1 MKDSYP
7 YVIGIDRDDGLMVSL
22 NTLVGEY
29 ELPRVVE
36 TFVECKVK
44 GQIKLKYSE
53 RETRGRRSYDPY
65 MMLTLFIVG
74 IIKDFRTCRKLQ
86 WFAAETSWG
95 MWICMNLKPNFRT
108 INDFR
113 KNNADEIA
121 AVFYAFNDFLKND
134 VSEATGIPAFNG
146 CLSVDGTKIRAQQS
160 KDGCH
165 TANKI
170 GDRIQNDKN
179 RIAELTAALKDD
191 ASWEEGCDE
200 ETLPEN
206 TKEKVERLKKY
217 KEREKKHEEIQAK
230 IRETGEQYSENDP
243 DARLMKNHYGG
254 CNPSYNI
261 QTAVDTES
269 HLIAAVNSTNKCTDH
284 GLIRPTVDNVPRDE
298 GEIIE
303 VIADNGYAQVEDMA
317 DSLENGIIPNTFL
330 SKVEDANGNMVH
342 KDSIELKFKY
352 EENQITEEERTS
364 TKAED
369 LKKCLRAGVVPE
381 PYKDYL
387 EPVNDE
393 NGKAKIFKRSSKEIE
408 GSLPFGLEKMTE
420 EEMKAKAK
428 EGYFVR
434 DSKKNEVYCP
444 GGKVL
449 RKKAD
454 KGDGII
460 RYANKLACKK
470 CPFKDKCFNSTK
482 VTKWKEIDFSK
493 NCRIKEAN
501 FRSDGKDEPIEQ
513 VPKIKRKVTGV
524 TKWKE
529 VHFIFR
535 PDRDKLDKRKCTSEH
550 PFGTIKRIMHCDYF
564 LLKGLRKIAAEAN
577 LFALGYNIKRAL
589 NIFSAPTLMRV
600 MGK

>member
-1 MKDSYP
+1 MSEKYP
-7 YVIGIDRDDGLMVSL
+7 YVLGIDRDDGLMVSL

-53 RETRGRRSYDPY
+53 RESRGRKSYDPY

-74 IIKDFRTCRKLQ
+74 IMKNERTCRNLE
-86 WFAAETSWG
+86 WFAQGTLWG
-95 MWICMNLKPNFRT
+95 IWVCFGLKPNFRT

-121 AVFYAFNDFLKND
+121 AVFYAFNEFLKEE
-134 VSEATGIPAFNG
+134 VSESTGIPVFNG

-179 RIAELTAALKDD
+179 RIAEITAFLKDD

-200 ETLPEN
+200 ENLPEE
-206 TKEKVERLKKY
+206 TKAKLESLKKY
-217 KEREKKHEEIQAK
+217 KEREKKHEEIQAA

-269 HLIAAVNSTNKCTDH
+269 HLIAAVNPTNKCTDH
-284 GLIRPTVDNVPRDE
+284 GLIRPTIDNVSRGEDE
-298 GEIIE
+298 IVE
-303 VIADNGYAQVEDMA
+303 VIADNGYAQPEDMV

-330 SKVEDANGNMVH
+330 SKYEDENGNKIH
-342 KDSIELKFKY
+342 NKEIELGFKY
-352 EENQITEEERTS
+352 EENEVTEDEKAS
-364 TKAED
+364 TKAEN

-387 EPVNDE
+387 EPVKDE
-393 NGKAKIFKRSSKEIE
+393 NGEVKVFHRSSKDIE
-408 GSLPFGLEKMTE
+408 SDIPFGLEKMTE
-420 EEMKAKAK
+420 DEMKAKAK
-428 EGYFVR
+428 EGYFIR
-434 DSKKNEVYCP
+434 DPKKNEVYCP

-454 KGDGII
+454 KGGGII

-470 CPFKDKCFNSTK
+470 CPFKEKCFNSTK

-493 NCRIKEAN
+493 NCRIKEAP
-501 FRSDGKDEPIEQ
+501 FRNDGKDEPIEP
-513 VPKIKRKVTGV
+513 VPKIERKVTGV
-524 TKWKE
+524 TRWKE

-535 PDRDKLDKRKCTSEH
+535 PDQDKLDKRKCTSEH

-564 LLKGLRKIAAEAN
+564 LLKGLQKIKAEAN
-577 LFALGYNIKRAL
+577 LYALGYNLKRAL

-600 MGK
+600 MGR